1 MTMFFITEKTM
12 RNYDWGDIHRNQL
25 YVKKITLTEDELVKT
40 NWLYVYKP

>member
-1 MTMFFITEKTM
+1 M
-12 RNYDWGDIHRNQL
+12 RNYDWGDIYRNKL